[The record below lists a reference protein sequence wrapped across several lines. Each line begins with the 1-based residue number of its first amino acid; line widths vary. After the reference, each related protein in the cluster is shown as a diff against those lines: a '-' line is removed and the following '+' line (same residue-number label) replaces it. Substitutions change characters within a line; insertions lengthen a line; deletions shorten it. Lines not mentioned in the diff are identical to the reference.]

1 MCSASLTFFESLA
14 LGTIG
19 FGSILLMIE
28 GCAFLFARHEKRNAS
43 LRAQN
48 G

>member
-19 FGSILLMIE
+19 LGSILLMIE
-28 GCAFLFARHEKRNAS
+28 VFAFLFVRHEKGNAS

>member
-1 MCSASLTFFESLA
+1 MCSASLTFIESLA

-19 FGSILLMIE
+19 LGSISLIIE
-28 GCAFLFARHEKRNAS
+28 GCAFLFARQEKRNAS